1 VILTQFY
8 TSIILGLC
16 LLFFCAPETRAAKNQ
31 GGAYYTDRL
40 WLPISYQQHF
50 PRLLEAAEKV
60 SVNEY
65 CNQLLD
71 GTLYEE
77 QSSAN
82 TVMFRFR
89 CRTTERRLFTI
100 RVDAKTLTLTNSLA
114 GWIKQQAIEKEKLR
128 QEELEKERLRQEAK
142 LEKERLKQEERRLKQ
157 EAELEKERLKQEEE
171 RLKQEEELE
180 KERLK
185 QEEELEKERLK
196 QEEELEKERLRLEE
210 ERLRIE
216 VEQRKEIEE
225 RERYWGVCN
234 KVFTRKANL
243 FNSAKVTSKM
253 PPQPDISDNGEYTY
267 YIEFQTLSS
276 RKTVLNY
283 VATARISSLDKCDVH
298 IKFI

>member
-1 VILTQFY
+1 
-8 TSIILGLC
+8 
-16 LLFFCAPETRAAKNQ
+16 LFFCASETLAAKNQ

-128 QEELEKERLRQEAK
+128 QEELEKERLRQEA
-142 LEKERLKQEERRLKQ
+142 
-157 EAELEKERLKQEEE
+157 ELEKERLQQEEE

-180 KERLK
+180 KERV
-185 QEEELEKERLK
+185 
-196 QEEELEKERLRLEE
+196 RLEE

-216 VEQRKEIEE
+216 AELRKEIEE
-225 RERYWGVCN
+225 REQYWGVCN

-243 FNSAKVTSKM
+243 FNSAKVISKM
-253 PPQPDISDNGEYTY
+253 PPQPDISDDGEYTY

-283 VATARISSLDKCDVH
+283 VATARISSLDKCDVD
-298 IKFI
+298 IRSI